1 LWASTNRNKGDF
13 DMKNITDTILKTRA
27 PFYAM
32 AFAVLLG
39 IAGANVAHAAEYQED
54 SLDVAELNHT
64 HDNGHTHDDQ
74 SLDQRGGD

>member
-1 LWASTNRNKGDF
+1 
-13 DMKNITDTILKTRA
+13 MKNITDTILKTRA